1 MGEGTFGP
9 ASRGVLTSS
18 SSSLATSRPATSKR
32 RASKRASFLIVDDN
46 ALVRRA
52 LECVLDRYGVC
63 HPAVSAATAALEL
76 ESGIDWDGFII
87 DVRLGDGSGLDVLAH
102 ARRTFGQTPAIVL
115 TGTLDRTTVNRAAL
129 LNARFICKPCG
140 VRELAPFIGDVLT
153 RLTGD
158 RIHAVAE
165 RARHRW
171 NLSPR
176 ETEIIDAT
184 LRGRARDEYIEST
197 GMSVNTYKTHVRK
210 LLEKADYE
218 NLASL
223 AIDLL
228 QA

>member
-1 MGEGTFGP
+1 M
-9 ASRGVLTSS
+9 
-18 SSSLATSRPATSKR
+18 
-32 RASKRASFLIVDDN
+32 KRASFLIVDDN
-46 ALVRRA
+46 SLVRRA
-52 LECVLDRYGVC
+52 LECVLHRYGAC
-63 HPAVSAATAALEL
+63 RSAVSAAEAAVQL
-76 ESGIDWDGFII
+76 ESGIEWDGFVI
-87 DVRLGDGSGLDVLAH
+87 DVCLGDGSGLDVLAL
-102 ARRTFGQTPAIVL
+102 ARRTFAQTPAIVL

-129 LNARFICKPCG
+129 LNARFVCKPCG
-140 VRELAPFIGDVLT
+140 IQELAPFVGDVLT

-158 RIHAVAE
+158 RIFAAAE

-184 LRGRARDEYIEST
+184 LRGRPRDEYVESS

-218 NLASL
+218 NLSSL

-228 QA
+228 QD

>member
-1 MGEGTFGP
+1 
-9 ASRGVLTSS
+9 
-18 SSSLATSRPATSKR
+18 
-32 RASKRASFLIVDDN
+32 LIVDDN
-46 ALVRRA
+46 SLVRRA
-52 LECVLDRYGVC
+52 LECVLHRYGACRSV
-63 HPAVSAATAALEL
+63 ASASEAAREL

-87 DVRLGDGSGLDVLAH
+87 DVCLGDGSGLDVLAH
-102 ARRTFGQTPAIVL
+102 ARRTYVQTPAIVL

-129 LNARFICKPCG
+129 LNARFVCKPCG
-140 VRELAPFIGDVLT
+140 IQELAPFVGDVLT

-158 RIHAVAE
+158 RIFAAAE

-184 LRGRARDEYIEST
+184 LRGRPRDEYVEST

-218 NLASL
+218 NLSSL

-228 QA
+228 QD